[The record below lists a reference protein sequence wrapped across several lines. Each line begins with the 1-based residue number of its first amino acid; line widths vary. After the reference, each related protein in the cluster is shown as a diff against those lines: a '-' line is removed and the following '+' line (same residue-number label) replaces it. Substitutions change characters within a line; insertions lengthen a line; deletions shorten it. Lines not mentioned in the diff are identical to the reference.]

1 MHLHGHQ
8 FQVIE
13 RSDPKAGKF
22 SGTYSKLPATPI
34 RRDTIMVQNE
44 GYAVVRFRADNP
56 GWCNKIERNVQNTDR
71 PRYLALPLPH

>member
-8 FQVIE
+8 FQVVE

-56 GWCNKIERNVQNTDR
+56 G
-71 PRYLALPLPH
+71 